1 MTIGDGEA
9 TAAPRPLSDA
19 RKEQV
24 KLCATF
30 LNGIGIGV
38 MLIGVFTP
46 VTRMIYGD
54 MSAEI
59 SQIALAAGT
68 LGCFV
73 LGSALH
79 LAAGWILK
87 GLSE

>member
-1 MTIGDGEA
+1 MVEA
-9 TAAPRPLSDA
+9 EPESVSIRPLSDA
-19 RKEQV
+19 RKEQI
-24 KLCATF
+24 KLRATF

-54 MSAEI
+54 MRPDI
-59 SQIALAAGT
+59 SQIWLAGGT

-73 LGSALH
+73 LGSTLH
-79 LAAGWILK
+79 VLAGWILR